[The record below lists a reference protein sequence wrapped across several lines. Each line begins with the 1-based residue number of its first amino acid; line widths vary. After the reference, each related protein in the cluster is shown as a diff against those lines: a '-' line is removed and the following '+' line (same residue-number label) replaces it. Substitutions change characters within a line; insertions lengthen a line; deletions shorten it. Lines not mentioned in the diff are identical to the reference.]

1 MELICIGFLA
11 GMLVAFVIF
20 AWSVVFDDK
29 HDKGKFDD
37 DRDIRVYVPVRDRDR
52 SRNNRLDISDEELAT
67 ILRTIC
73 VTGIC
78 PSRNE
83 KEYLQEAAE
92 RLEKRIEDDGR

>member
-1 MELICIGFLA
+1 MGEWVSIGFMLGTLVCIIFFSA
-11 GMLVAFVIF
+11 GVIIGDKREH
-20 AWSVVFDDK
+20 SDDS
-29 HDKGKFDD
+29 DV
-37 DRDIRVYVPVRDRDR
+37 RIYVPNGNRDR
-52 SRNNRLDISDEELAT
+52 SRNNRPDISDEELAAM
-67 ILRTIC
+67 LRAIC